1 MKTQKRR
8 FLVKRPHKMS
18 ITKTK
23 DLIRIFNKKFWT
35 ETLPYFSWMAVEET
49 GTCMC
54 SYKYVSWSGHVLKT
68 MTVEM

>member
-23 DLIRIFNKKFWT
+23 DLIRIFNKNNEKMKAINRDL
-35 ETLPYFSWMAVEET
+35 TLF
-49 GTCMC
+49 
-54 SYKYVSWSGHVLKT
+54 
-68 MTVEM
+68 